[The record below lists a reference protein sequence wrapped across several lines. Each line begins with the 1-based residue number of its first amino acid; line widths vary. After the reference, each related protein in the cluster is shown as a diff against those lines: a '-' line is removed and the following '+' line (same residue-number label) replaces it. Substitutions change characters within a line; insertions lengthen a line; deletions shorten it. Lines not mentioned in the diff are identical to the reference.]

1 MKSQKKIP
9 ISEKTEQRETERE
22 KWSGALPTIDNFG
35 LIHFHLL
42 FQNKD
47 SLPPIHPFTVA
58 SLRSVSVLTCTPPSA
73 PLPGS
78 LHPSAEKNVA
88 LQRFNF
94 RTGSLLRLSTGR
106 YLTVS
111 VSIPPRYRSPPP
123 AAAEPHDASP
133 VNMRIFGRKELKRGP
148 ESNI

>member
-1 MKSQKKIP
+1 M
-9 ISEKTEQRETERE
+9 
-22 KWSGALPTIDNFG
+22 DNFG

-47 SLPPIHPFTVA
+47 SSPLILYRHFLA
-58 SLRSVSVLTCTPPSA
+58 SFWLVSVLMCTPPSA
-73 PLPGS
+73 LSSVLSIPL
-78 LHPSAEKNVA
+78 PSAEKYVA

-94 RTGSLLRLSTGR
+94 RTGSLLRLSTRR

-123 AAAEPHDASP
+123 AAGTG
-133 VNMRIFGRKELKRGP
+133 GRAARHLTC
-148 ESNI
+148 